1 MTKPDYEQAKAYV
14 ARRLE
19 HELPSTNYYHCL
31 QHTLDDVLPAAE
43 RLAEAEGVRGDDLL
57 CLLTAACFH
66 DIGHIEQSNNHEEIS
81 VRIASEVLPRFGYSP
96 EQIRLI
102 SALIMATKVPQHPS
116 TLLEKIIVDAD
127 MDSLGHDD
135 FLRVSRALR
144 DELEAAGIH
153 YSDEDWY
160 RYQIEFLTEHHYY
173 TQAAR
178 HLRDEGKRRN
188 IATLRRLLEESR
200 NEKKG

>member
-1 MTKPDYEQAKAYV
+1 MTKPDYEQAKAYA
-14 ARRLE
+14 ARRLAS
-19 HELPSTNYYHCL
+19 ELPNTAYYHSAR
-31 QHTLDDVLPAAE
+31 HTLDDVLPAAA
-43 RLAEAEGVRGDDLL
+43 RLAEAEGVQGNDLL

-102 SALIMATKVPQHPS
+102 NALIMATKVPQHPA

-127 MDSLGHDD
+127 MDSLGRED

-144 DELEAAGIH
+144 DELAAAGIH
-153 YSDEDWY
+153 YTDADWY
-160 RYQIEFLTEHHYY
+160 QYQIDFLEGHHYY
-173 TQAAR
+173 TEAAR
-178 HLRDEGKRRN
+178 KLRDDGKRRN
-188 IATLRRLLEESR
+188 LVLLRQLLQESR
-200 NEKKG
+200 NEK